1 MQEVF
6 CLISILVRW
15 VVKNNKLTNV
25 KVLVADDMPL
35 NQLLIKIIL
44 EDFGLECDIAE
55 NGKIAIKKLQNSTY
69 DIVLMDIQMPEI
81 NGFETSEFIRKR

>member
-25 KVLVADDMPL
+25 KVLVADDMSL